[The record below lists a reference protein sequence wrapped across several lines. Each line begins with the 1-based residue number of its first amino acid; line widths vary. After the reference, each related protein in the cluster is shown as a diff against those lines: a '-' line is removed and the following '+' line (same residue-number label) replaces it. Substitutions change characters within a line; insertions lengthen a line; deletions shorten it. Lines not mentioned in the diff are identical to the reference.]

1 MSNVLLT
8 SVGRRSYL
16 VDYFRQA
23 LKGRGGVICADMR
36 ADTPAMYAADLAVV
50 TPASHDPAYLPKILE
65 ICRDHRVRLLCSFS
79 DADAYALSRHG
90 AVFRQLGLAT
100 TLPDADWG
108 RITLDK
114 YECTR
119 LLARHGIPVPWTGI
133 SLDEAIAA
141 LRTGQLSFP
150 VVIKAR
156 LGFGSLGLN
165 VCHDLEEFK
174 QAHALAAQHLALSA
188 NPWYGAPPMGENV
201 LIQQGITGREYC
213 IGIVNDLTGDYA
225 AHLMCE
231 VHAMRAGESDMA
243 TTVDPALAGELPRR
257 ISALTGHSGIW
268 GVDCMDDDGVLR
280 VIDIN
285 PRFTGDY
292 PFNQLAGANVPAAL
306 LAWAEGRELDP
317 GWLRADVGIRGYK
330 DLVPTCAIQSGM
342 ARGFN
347 ALRTSSVNR
356 STPTTG

>member
-16 VDYFRQA
+16 VNYFRQA
-23 LKGRGGVICADMR
+23 LQGRGSVICADMK
-36 ADTPAMYAADLAVV
+36 ADTPAMYAADLAIV
-50 TPASHDPAYLPKILE
+50 TPASHDPAYLPMILD
-65 ICRDHRVRLLCSFS
+65 ICRDHQVTLLCSFS
-79 DADAYALSRHG
+79 DADAYALSQHG
-90 AVFRQLGLAT
+90 AVFRQVGVAT
-100 TLPDADWG
+100 TLPSADWG

-119 LLARHGIPVPWTGI
+119 LLEQHGIPVPWTGI
-133 SLDEAIAA
+133 RLDEAIAA
-141 LRTGQLSFP
+141 LRTGQLTFP

-165 VCHDLEEFK
+165 VCQDLEEL
-174 QAHALAAQHLALSA
+174 QRAHALAAQHLALSA
-188 NPWYGAPPMGENV
+188 NPWYGAPPIGENV
-201 LIQQGITGREYC
+201 LIQQGIGGSEYC
-213 IGIVNDLTGDYA
+213 IDIVNDLAGDYA

-243 TTVDPALAGELPRR
+243 TTVDPALAGELPQR
-257 ISALTGHSGIW
+257 ISTLTRHLGIW

-292 PFNQLAGANVPAAL
+292 PFNHLAGANVPAAL
-306 LAWAEGRELDP
+306 LAWSEGRHPDP
-317 GWLRADVGIRGYK
+317 GWLKADVGIRGYK
-330 DLVPTCAIQSGM
+330 DLVPTCAVQDRVIKGLDESMTHSG
-342 ARGFN
+342 
-347 ALRTSSVNR
+347 NR
-356 STPTTG
+356 SSLLTD